1 MPRGRCWDWY
11 GFGPYP
17 GYGGAGPAPRGP
29 AGGWGLGLGRG
40 WGLGLGRGWGLG
52 LGRGWGLGWLAYDS
66 LREGPKTAK
75 EVADWITSKSQT
87 QLLADYITPLLDW
100 WATIG
105 IAKKDSEGKYSLS
118 NTNPPFWW
126 GWPHP

>member
-29 AGGWGLGLGRG
+29 AG
-40 WGLGLGRGWGLG
+40 GWGLG